1 MVNGRQKHE
10 VLRTQEATTSHRQI
24 VDEFEAKE
32 GQSLFIINVH
42 LNPCVQAPKV
52 VQRIDRSLKMLP
64 HPLFKVERCNT
75 EFIDGHWPPSFKT
88 SNSCPKMFQPSFP
101 GRKDGCNSRV
111 KVSKSEVLHFLPLQ
125 RVRCCGL
132 VHVTRENKSAT
143 QTLVLHMQSQGL
155 LPRTQESDYGNISL
169 NKDDALSP
177 RLHRH

>member
-10 VLRTQEATTSHRQI
+10 VLRTQEATTPHRQI

-52 VQRIDRSLKMLP
+52 VQRIDRSLEMLP
-64 HPLFKVERCNT
+64 HPLFKVERCLSSSMA
-75 EFIDGHWPPSFKT
+75 IGLHR
-88 SNSCPKMFQPSFP
+88 SNQQFVSQDVPAKLP
-101 GRKDGCNSRV
+101 GRKDGCNSVCRFPRARC
-111 KVSKSEVLHFLPLQ
+111 SISPLQ

-143 QTLVLHMQSQGL
+143 ETLVCICKAKAYFPNTRKRLWQHF
-155 LPRTQESDYGNISL
+155 L

-177 RLHRH
+177 RLH